1 MREDKPG
8 DRARELPR
16 PPERRSGVS
25 AIAKVILAAALAAIS
40 ASLASAD
47 SKPAA
52 SLPAAASSPRGT
64 VVFFEGEVRIDGE
77 RAEIGRELG
86 ARTRIET
93 GKGASCEI
101 VFSGKNAIRIG
112 QDSKATLDFT
122 GIVKELRLERGGAT
136 SVLRKIGKIAGKDS
150 FRVRTPAAV
159 AGVRGTSFCVWAG
172 ESSTYVCACNGEI
185 RTIDAAGSN
194 ELRLKSAHHSG
205 RYYARK
211 GSGYYVAPAGLE
223 YHDDAG
229 VESLA
234 ARIGERVDWSEP
246 D

>member
-1 MREDKPG
+1 MRKVQQG
-8 DRARELPR
+8 DCAREFDR
-16 PPERRSGVS
+16 PPGQRRLDS
-25 AIAKVILAAALAAIS
+25 AKAKVILAAALVTIS
-40 ASLASAD
+40 ISLASAD
-47 SKPAA
+47 SKPTAN
-52 SLPAAASSPRGT
+52 LPAAASSARGT
-64 VVFFEGEVRIDGE
+64 VVFFEGEVKVDGE
-77 RAEIGRELG
+77 MAEIGRELG
-86 ARTRIET
+86 IKTRIET

-101 VFSGKNAIRIG
+101 VFDGKNAIRIG
-112 QDSKATLDFT
+112 QDSKAVLDFT

-172 ESSTYVCACNGEI
+172 DASTYVCACNGEI

-194 ELRLKSAHHSG
+194 ELRLKSAHHAG

-211 GSGYYVAPAGLE
+211 GSAYYVAPAGLE

-229 VESLA
+229 IESLA
-234 ARIGERVDWSEP
+234 ARIGESIDWSEP